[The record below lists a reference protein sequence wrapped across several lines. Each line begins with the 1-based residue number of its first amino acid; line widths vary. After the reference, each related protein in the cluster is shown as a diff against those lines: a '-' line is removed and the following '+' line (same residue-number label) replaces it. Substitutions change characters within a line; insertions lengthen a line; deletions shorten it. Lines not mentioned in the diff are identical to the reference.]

1 MGSVRQGT
9 ASCSGR
15 VAEPHD
21 PLAMRALAEGQA
33 LRGTGRIGNIAR
45 DTVCAWLDRAGRH
58 WRAVTSSLFDTLS
71 STEGQVDDLW
81 SVVRTQEAHLTVAAT
96 VLAL

>member
-9 ASCSGR
+9 ASCGGR
-15 VAEPHD
+15 VEEPHD
-21 PLAMRALAEGQA
+21 PSAMRALAAGQA
-33 LRGTGRIGNIAR
+33 LRGTGRIGHIAT

-58 WRAVTSSLFDTLS
+58 WRAVTSSLCATLS

-81 SVVRTQEAHLTVAAT
+81 SCVRTQEAHLTVAAT